1 MFKVEKITVDAAEFA
16 DKESTHAA
24 LKKALKNGDY
34 IGNNLDALHDALTGI
49 GRRTR
54 LTIVNFDKAA
64 GMLDEYADR
73 LALVLAVSA
82 AENPVLTVI
91 FE

>member
-1 MFKVEKITVDAAEFA
+1 MYKVEKIIIDAAEFK
-16 DKESTHAA
+16 DKASTHAA
-24 LKKALKNGDY
+24 LKKAIKSGDY
-34 IGNNLDALHDALTGI
+34 IGNNLDALHDVLTSI

-54 LTIVNFDKAA
+54 ITIVNFDKAA
-64 GMLDEYADR
+64 AALDEYADR

-82 AENPVLTVI
+82 AENPVLTVV